1 MWPPFVR
8 SLSVFRRGEPLFLLS
23 FIGQSIRLFNSPYM
37 RHGHGRGRTH
47 ELSAELI
54 QLFVLGQS
62 TLIYMGCPSVCSTV
76 RSSNLLESDGSKVH
90 TRRAAKHAI
99 AVVTRFDTAPLKE
112 NKPNDISLTL
122 SLSLPSTASG

>member
-1 MWPPFVR
+1 
-8 SLSVFRRGEPLFLLS
+8 
-23 FIGQSIRLFNSPYM
+23 M
-37 RHGHGRGRTH
+37 RHGRTH
-47 ELSAELI
+47 GLSAELI

-62 TLIYMGCPSVCSTV
+62 TLIYMGCPSLCSTV
-76 RSSNLLESDGSKVH
+76 RLESDGSKVH